1 MKTKYD
7 IFISYRRDGG
17 AQYARILQMMLQQ
30 RGYTVFLDYDELK
43 DGVFSEKI
51 EQAIAQAPIFIFIM
65 SEGALNR
72 CVNEG
77 DWVRREIEMAL
88 KLKKHIIPVNPD
100 GKYRGEPDNLP
111 EDIKHMATALQH
123 SEISFGQT
131 LGITVDFMISQRI
144 VPTVGERTP
153 MGHLENDPEAIKKI
167 LRDYDAKLRQQR
179 HTRRKVAWA
188 VGCLLLVAG
197 CVLGVWKYMDWQTE
211 RERTALMQDEII
223 EGVGMNWSDAI
234 TTPQLRAVH
243 SLLDSMVLV
252 QGGTF
257 TMGPQPQADGSYS
270 DDVDVEL
277 ETPAIAQSVGNF
289 YMGKVE
295 VSRGEWAAIMGLKC
309 PDDSLNLPQTNV
321 SLTECLAFC
330 QKLFDLTGLELR
342 LPTEAEWEYAARGG
356 REPDN
361 TPYAGRD
368 VPDEVAW
375 YGRNSG
381 GKAHLRDHASDGM
394 YCNALNL
401 YDMSGNVSEWCA
413 TPFRR
418 YVDLATKNPNP
429 EIIDPN
435 AYVTRGGDFMSEAY
449 EITVTH
455 RNPMNKDD
463 KAPTV
468 GLRLVLVP

>member
-167 LRDYDAKLRQQR
+167 LRDYDAKLRAAGGGLR
-179 HTRRKVAWA
+179 
-188 VGCLLLVAG
+188 AG
-197 CVLGVWKYMDWQTE
+197 CVE
-211 RERTALMQDEII
+211 
-223 EGVGMNWSDAI
+223 
-234 TTPQLRAVH
+234 VH
-243 SLLDSMVLV
+243 
-252 QGGTF
+252 
-257 TMGPQPQADGSYS
+257 
-270 DDVDVEL
+270 
-277 ETPAIAQSVGNF
+277 
-289 YMGKVE
+289 
-295 VSRGEWAAIMGLKC
+295 
-309 PDDSLNLPQTNV
+309 
-321 SLTECLAFC
+321 
-330 QKLFDLTGLELR
+330 R
-342 LPTEAEWEYAARGG
+342 L
-356 REPDN
+356 
-361 TPYAGRD
+361 AGRTRTHGTD
-368 VPDEVAW
+368 A
-375 YGRNSG
+375 GRN
-381 GKAHLRDHASDGM
+381 H
-394 YCNALNL
+394 
-401 YDMSGNVSEWCA
+401 
-413 TPFRR
+413 
-418 YVDLATKNPNP
+418 
-429 EIIDPN
+429 
-435 AYVTRGGDFMSEAY
+435 
-449 EITVTH
+449 
-455 RNPMNKDD
+455 
-463 KAPTV
+463 
-468 GLRLVLVP
+468 